1 MAIAK
6 KIFTNPKSAVV
17 ADAWNF
23 PDGLC
28 GGPLANTMN
37 APLILTKSG
46 SYSAAKGYM
55 QANGIHFGAILGGT
69 ARIDDASAKAIFGV
83 NEIIVK

>member
-1 MAIAK
+1 M
-6 KIFTNPKSAVV
+6 

-55 QANGIHFGAILGGT
+55 QANGINSGAVLGGT
-69 ARIDDASAKAIFGV
+69 ARIDDASAKAIFGAE
-83 NEIIVK
+83 EIIVK